1 MIRVYHNQTVQGAIL
16 VDDID
21 DQLPNKTA
29 HRLGSTANP
38 DAYKRDGYANDPKQS
53 CYVPRSRASNGFPLV
68 AGYIDLSETQ
78 RVTLSAGKG
87 KISKLVAA
95 GLVTSVSFSASDLA
109 TPTLATAV
117 LDVGVTD
124 ELTLTG
130 TNFLSVAPDVTTVV
144 ITGTGAV
151 TLTAAQII
159 TDGGSV
165 SATSIVIDPS
175 SIPGVAVATSSVK
188 VVANEQ
194 STSTVVLT

>member
-1 MIRVYHNQTVQGAIL
+1 MIRLFHNQTVQGAIL

-21 DQLPNKTA
+21 DGLPNRTV

-38 DAYKRDGYANDPKQS
+38 DAYERDGYANKPKQA

-68 AGYIDLSETQ
+68 AGYIDLNETS
-78 RVTLSAGKG
+78 RVKLSAGKG
-87 KISKLVAA
+87 KISKLVDA
-95 GLVTSVSFSASDLA
+95 GLVTSVSFTAADLA
-109 TPTLATAV
+109 TPTLVTAA
-117 LDVGVTD
+117 LDVG

-159 TDGGSV
+159 ADGGSV

-175 SIPGVAVATSSVK
+175 SIPTVAETTSSVK

-194 STSTVVLT
+194 STATVVVT